1 MRSSISRSLGGMIAR
16 ATFTTTK
23 HGVTHSLLDHLFLEI
38 ISYEN
43 SHAFQTLATIMESW
57 QLYQLRLKVEQS
69 TKQRDE
75 VDSGYDPELYY
86 GAFLERLMDRY
97 PDVAR
102 ITSLH
107 ALHAIAADTT
117 TATSQN
123 LEHFGVSN
131 QRIEQELVQSSA
143 NSEMTYKSNSRPTP
157 DHSAHMD
164 VGDAMDLDIDV
175 DVEKLLVHPLET
187 FGVDLTLKAR
197 EGKIDPVVGREVEIE
212 RVTQILSRRKKNNP
226 MLIGEAGVGKSA
238 VVEGLALRIVSGEVP
253 AAIKDKK
260 LFSLDL
266 SALVAGTKFRG
277 EFEERMKQLLDA
289 LRSSNDS
296 IIFIDE
302 IHTIVGAGSSQ
313 GSLDVANILKP
324 ALSRG
329 EIQTIG
335 ATTLDE
341 YRQDIESDAALVR
354 RFQKILVEPTTENQT
369 LLILQNIAPHY
380 EEHHQ
385 VTYSPE
391 ALEAC
396 ISLSVRYIPDQYLPD
411 KAIDLLDEA
420 GTLAQLTLPA
430 TRPLIGVEDVET
442 VVTMITGIPTARI
455 TVSDTIRLKGLGEH
469 LHSRVIGQAEAVDSI
484 VRTIKRSRAGLRD
497 EKRPIG
503 TFLFVGPT
511 GVGKTLLAKELSSWM
526 FDKSGSMLR
535 IDMSEYSLSHSVSRL
550 IGSPPGYVGYGEGG
564 QLTEPVRREPYSVV
578 LLDEIEKAH
587 SDIYNLLLQLLDE
600 GFITDGAGR
609 KVDFRNT
616 IIIITSN
623 VGSRKIAEAQPRI
636 GFGVA
641 SQSLPPSRKNDYHA
655 ALKICF
661 SPEFLNRIDDVV
673 IFNDLELKDIE
684 KIVDLELDATFG
696 RVKKLGYDIRIT
708 SAARQELAEM
718 GYNRS
723 YGARSLRRTLVDQI
737 EEPMANMI
745 IDGELKVGD
754 VVLVEKRRYQ
764 GGVTLRVE

>member
-23 HGVTHSLLDHLFLEI
+23 QGVTHSLLDHLFLEI

-43 SHAFQTLATIMESW
+43 SHAFQTLASIMESW

-69 TKQRDE
+69 TKSRAE
-75 VDSGYDPELYY
+75 EDSGYDPELYY

-97 PDVAR
+97 PEVTR

-107 ALHAIAADTT
+107 ALYSIVSDET
-117 TATSQN
+117 TATAQN
-123 LEHFGVSN
+123 LEVFGISAH
-131 QRIEQELVQSSA
+131 RLEQELVQSA
-143 NSEMTYKSNSRPTP
+143 VNSDIIKRPNTQSNPHHPKPLVTSEP
-157 DHSAHMD
+157 M
-164 VGDAMDLDIDV
+164 
-175 DVEKLLVHPLET
+175 VEAQTEKATAHPLEK
-187 FGVDLTLKAR
+187 FGVDLTHLAH
-197 EGKIDPVVGREVEIE
+197 EGKIDPIVGREVEIE

-238 VVEGLALRIVSGEVP
+238 VVEGLALRIVSGDVP
-253 AAIKDKK
+253 HSIKDKR
-260 LFSLDL
+260 LFSLDM

-396 ISLSVRYIPDQYLPD
+396 VSLSVRYIPDQYLPD

-420 GTLAQLTLPA
+420 GTLAQLSA
-430 TRPLIGVEDVET
+430 QSQRPVIGVNDVET
-442 VVTMITGIPTARI
+442 VVTMITGIPASKI
-455 TVSDTIRLKGLGEH
+455 TKSDTIRLKGLSEH
-469 LHSRVIGQAEAVDSI
+469 LHSRVIGQSKAVDNI
-484 VRTIKRSRAGLRD
+484 TRTIKRSRAGLRD

-511 GVGKTLLAKELSSWM
+511 GVGKTLLAKELSKWM
-526 FDKSGSMLR
+526 FDKSGSLLR
-535 IDMSEYSLSHSVSRL
+535 LDMSEYSQPHTVSRL
-550 IGSPPGYVGYGEGG
+550 IGSPPGYVGYGDGG
-564 QLTEPVRREPYSVV
+564 QLTEPVRRDPYTVI

-587 SDIYNLLLQLLDE
+587 SDIYNLLLQILDE
-600 GFITDGAGR
+600 GAVTDGAGR
-609 KVDFRNT
+609 KVNFRNT
-616 IIIITSN
+616 IIIMTSN
-623 VGSRKIAEAQPRI
+623 VGSRKIADTPPRI
-636 GFGVA
+636 GYGVS
-641 SQSLPPSRKNDYHA
+641 SQQQQPETRNTEYNA
-655 ALKICF
+655 ALKRCF
-661 SPEFLNRIDDVV
+661 SPEFLNRVDDIV
-673 IFNDLELKDIE
+673 IFNDLELNDIE
-684 KIVDLELDATFG
+684 KIVDLELNATFG
-696 RVKKLGYDIRIT
+696 RVKKLGYNIRIT
-708 SAARQELAEM
+708 PTARQELAEL
-718 GYNRS
+718 GYNKS

-737 EEPMANMI
+737 EEPLSNMI
-745 IDGELKVGD
+745 IDGEIKVGD
-754 VVLVEKRRYQ
+754 VVVVEKRRYQ
-764 GGVTLRVE
+764 GGVTLRLE

>member
-23 HGVTHSLLDHLFLEI
+23 QGVTHSLLDHLFLEI

-43 SHAFQTLATIMESW
+43 SHAFQTLASIMESW

-69 TKQRDE
+69 TKSRAE
-75 VDSGYDPELYY
+75 EDSGYDPELYY

-97 PDVAR
+97 PEVTR

-107 ALHAIAADTT
+107 ALYSIVSDET
-117 TATSQN
+117 TATAQN
-123 LEHFGVSN
+123 LEVFGISAH
-131 QRIEQELVQSSA
+131 RLEQELVQSA
-143 NSEMTYKSNSRPTP
+143 VNSDIINRPNTQSNPHHPKPLVTSEP
-157 DHSAHMD
+157 M
-164 VGDAMDLDIDV
+164 
-175 DVEKLLVHPLET
+175 VEAQTEKATAHPLEK
-187 FGVDLTLKAR
+187 FGVDLTHLAH
-197 EGKIDPVVGREVEIE
+197 EGKIDPIVGREVEIE

-238 VVEGLALRIVSGEVP
+238 VVEGLALRIVSGDVP
-253 AAIKDKK
+253 HSIKDKR
-260 LFSLDL
+260 LFSLDM

-396 ISLSVRYIPDQYLPD
+396 VSLSVRYIPDQYLPD

-420 GTLAQLTLPA
+420 GTLAQLSA
-430 TRPLIGVEDVET
+430 QSQRPVIGVNDVET
-442 VVTMITGIPTARI
+442 VVTMITGIPASKI
-455 TVSDTIRLKGLGEH
+455 TKSDTIRLKGLSEH
-469 LHSRVIGQAEAVDSI
+469 LHSRVIGQSKAVDNI
-484 VRTIKRSRAGLRD
+484 TRTIKRSRAGLRD

-511 GVGKTLLAKELSSWM
+511 GVGKTLLAKELSKWM
-526 FDKSGSMLR
+526 FDKSGSLLR
-535 IDMSEYSLSHSVSRL
+535 LDMSEYSQPHTVSRL
-550 IGSPPGYVGYGEGG
+550 IGSPPGYVGYGDGG
-564 QLTEPVRREPYSVV
+564 QLTEPVRRDPYTVI

-587 SDIYNLLLQLLDE
+587 SDIYNLLLQILDE
-600 GFITDGAGR
+600 GAVTDGAGR
-609 KVDFRNT
+609 KVNFRNT
-616 IIIITSN
+616 IIIMTSN
-623 VGSRKIAEAQPRI
+623 VGSRKIADTPPRI
-636 GFGVA
+636 GYGVS
-641 SQSLPPSRKNDYHA
+641 SQQQQPETRNTEYNA
-655 ALKICF
+655 ALKRCF
-661 SPEFLNRIDDVV
+661 SPEFLNRVDDIV
-673 IFNDLELKDIE
+673 IFNDLELNDIE
-684 KIVDLELDATFG
+684 KIVDLELNATFG
-696 RVKKLGYDIRIT
+696 RVKKLGYNIRIT
-708 SAARQELAEM
+708 PTARQELAEL
-718 GYNRS
+718 GYNKS

-737 EEPMANMI
+737 EEPLSNMI
-745 IDGELKVGD
+745 IDGEIKVGD
-754 VVLVEKRRYQ
+754 VVVVEKRRYQ
-764 GGVTLRVE
+764 GGVTLRLE